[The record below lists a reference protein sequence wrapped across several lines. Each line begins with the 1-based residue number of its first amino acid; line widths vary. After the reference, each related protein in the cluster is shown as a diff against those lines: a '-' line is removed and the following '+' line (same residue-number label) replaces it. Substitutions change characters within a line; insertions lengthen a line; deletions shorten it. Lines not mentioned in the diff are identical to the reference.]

1 MWFDIQTNL
10 TDILR
15 KKICRK
21 KIVTILIMTIALFF
35 PLEFRTKIK
44 MTDFIT
50 LIHHCTRSSKQVQ
63 KRPWRK
69 RKRDWMGVFIVFRGQ
84 SWVRVPTHWQSL
96 CGLDL
101 PSVYLRREN
110 LGFVFKATCPGVVQK
125 PERRDEAEQPW
136 KHQHMPSNSLLHH
149 TSSPPYLGCCQF
161 IGLRSQRRYVSTR
174 GHDKSCSELQVEAAP
189 FSLMA

>member
-84 SWVRVPTHWQSL
+84 SWVRVPTHWQELVWFGPPIRVSKEGEPWL
-96 CGLDL
+96 CFQSHL
-101 PSVYLRREN
+101 PRCGAEARKEGWGWTTVKTSTYALKLFITSHFLSPIPWMLPVY
-110 LGFVFKATCPGVVQK
+110 
-125 PERRDEAEQPW
+125 
-136 KHQHMPSNSLLHH
+136 
-149 TSSPPYLGCCQF
+149 
-161 IGLRSQRRYVSTR
+161 RS
-174 GHDKSCSELQVEAAP
+174 
-189 FSLMA
+189 